1 MQPLSNVG
9 DTMIAVILLMIM
21 IVTGIVIDCDDYEG
35 NDDHDDRLW
44 FWWYQFVT
52 MDVSK

>member
-9 DTMIAVILLMIM
+9 DTMIAVVLLMIM

-35 NDDHDDRLW
+35 NDDHDDRL
-44 FWWYQFVT
+44 
-52 MDVSK
+52 